1 MGRTDRRRD
10 DRGVALLLTLVT
22 TALLTALAASL
33 VIATSTETLI
43 SGSYR
48 ASQEAFYAADAAL
61 ERAIHEL
68 SFLPDWTVV
77 LAAPPSNVLASF
89 DDGAPAAT
97 SPAGRSLSFVALTS
111 DRQAASDAAGN
122 FGVNRP
128 VWRLY
133 AHAPL
138 QSVLPAGTIAAAAYV
153 LLWIQDD
160 GGDGDGDAGTDSNG
174 VVVVCAEAYG
184 PAGARRRVEATIGR
198 VGPGAVRVLAWR
210 DER

>member
-1 MGRTDRRRD
+1 MGRTDPVPD
-10 DRGVALLLTLVT
+10 DRGVALLLTLVA

-33 VIATSTETLI
+33 VISTSIETLI

-77 LAAPPSNVLASF
+77 LVAPPSNVLASF
-89 DDGAPAAT
+89 DDGLPGAT
-97 SPAGRSLSFVALTS
+97 SPDGRPLSFALLTAE
-111 DRQAASDAAGN
+111 RQAASDAAGS
-122 FGVNRP
+122 FGADRP
-128 VWRLY
+128 VWRVY

-138 QSVLPAGTIAAAAYV
+138 QSILPAGTVAPAAYV

-160 GGDGDGDAGTDSNG
+160 GGDGDGDPAKDSNG
-174 VVVVCAEAYG
+174 VVLVCVEAYG
-184 PAGARRRVEATIGR
+184 PAGARRRIAASIGR
-198 VGPGAVRVLAWR
+198 VAPGGVRLLAWR